1 MKQTIKNISAT
12 VLLALSLCGCGN
24 FLEQRSQNMAYLE
37 SVKDLDE
44 LLIGQ
49 CYLPRNESIDSAEAD
64 RGVSSWSRIAL
75 AGGSSTFFP
84 HIHLMDDDVEEYL
97 SGNSF
102 NDMNYVRRMLGK
114 LHSWQRVPLLDG
126 ESKEVKD
133 LNWSGTYSR
142 IAVIN
147 TILNELERLRD
158 DEADQ
163 ELCSRIAGE
172 AHFLRA
178 QNYFWLAN
186 LYGRPYCKRTVS
198 TDVSVPLKVSH
209 VIEDRFFR
217 RSPMAEVWGQ
227 IEADLLQATEEFRG
241 VANSSVYRANS
252 GAAFALLSR
261 VYLHMERYGEAA
273 ACADSVLK
281 MNHYHLLDFNNHRGA
296 AVYAGSSETIFTQGP
311 NIMAVIQCTPV
322 YMAYPTGYAASGYTS
337 STDLLDCYN
346 TQNDQDLRLKVFF
359 CGRRNGGYGYRCLKM
374 RNKNDGEV
382 SDAMALRLPEV
393 YLNKAEALALAGR
406 DGEARSVLQELRK
419 NRFKPEDLD
428 VVSASGKELVE
439 FIRDERRRELCFEGH
454 RWFDLRRYAV
464 NTEYPFTKS
473 IEHISYAHAEG
484 AGAYVQG
491 KYVLQPY
498 DQDAAAYVLP
508 IPPYAI
514 EFNEGALSNEERI
527 ERPML
532 PIQ

>member
-1 MKQTIKNISAT
+1 MKQTIKNINAT

-37 SVKDLDE
+37 HVKDLDE

-49 CYLPRNESIDSAEAD
+49 CYLPRNTSIDSVEAD
-64 RGVSSWSRIAL
+64 KSVSTWSQIAPV
-75 AGGSSTFFP
+75 GGTSNFFP

-97 SGNSF
+97 AGNNF
-102 NDMNYVRRMLGK
+102 NDQNYVRKVLGQ
-114 LHSWQRVPLLDG
+114 LHAWQRVPLLDG

-133 LNWSGTYSR
+133 MNWSGTYSR
-142 IAVIN
+142 IAVLN
-147 TILNELERLRD
+147 TILHELENLRG

-163 ELCSRIAGE
+163 ELCNRVEGE
-172 AHFLRA
+172 AYFLRA

-186 LYGRPYCKRTVS
+186 LYGRPYCKQTAS
-198 TDVSVPLKVSH
+198 MDVSVPLKVTH
-209 VIEDRFFR
+209 VIEDRFFA
-217 RSPMAEVWGQ
+217 RSPMTEVWGQ
-227 IEADLLQATEEFRG
+227 IETDLLRAKEALRG
-241 VANSSVYRANS
+241 VNNSTVNRANQA
-252 GAAFALLSR
+252 AAFALLSR
-261 VYLHMERYGEAA
+261 VYLYMERYGEAVA
-273 ACADSVLK
+273 YADSVLQ
-281 MNHYHLLDFNNHRGA
+281 NHHYHLLDFNNHRGA

-311 NIMAVIQCTPV
+311 NIMAVIHCTPV
-322 YMAYPTGYAASGYTS
+322 YVTGASYAASGYTS
-337 STDLLDCYN
+337 SNDLLDCYKN
-346 TQNDQDLRLKVFF
+346 HNDQDLRLNVFF
-359 CGRRNGGYGYRCLKM
+359 CSRRNGSGSRCLKM
-374 RNKNDGEV
+374 RNKLNGEV

-406 DGEARSVLQELRK
+406 DGEAKTVLQELRR

-428 VVSASGKELVE
+428 EVTAGGKELVE

-464 NTEYPFTKS
+464 NTEYPYTKQ
-473 IEHISYAHAEG
+473 IEHISYAWAQG
-484 AGAYVQG
+484 AGVYAQG

-514 EFNEGALSNEERI
+514 EFNEGVLTNEERI